1 MLTFLLIHGC
11 TSQSEPTVLF
21 PSNPLEAHQEFAAT
35 VRIDAEAGS
44 KQFQGV
50 WLERADGEQWVI
62 DYRPRDCWLP
72 LENLQVK
79 AVGNTYMP
87 PGQAISATHFRV
99 SMLEV
104 IDPAPEARLVAVG
117 PEETMTGTLQAA
129 AGEAGS
135 KSEGSS
141 WLVFKSDSGSSW
153 TLYNP
158 SALGT
163 ATGSVTLTGRMVQLS
178 PYSAHAAGPQLC
190 VLRVQATP

>member
-141 WLVFKSDSGSSW
+141 KS
-153 TLYNP
+153 
-158 SALGT
+158 T
-163 ATGSVTLTGRMVQLS
+163 AK
-178 PYSAHAAGPQLC
+178 
-190 VLRVQATP
+190 